1 MQNVSNTAAQASQ
14 LPREYV
20 YKRQIDAKI
29 PVAKKLSANYVYPCH
44 IEKAAV

>member
-29 PVAKKLSANYVYPCH
+29 PVAKKAKRQLRLPLSY
-44 IEKAAV
+44 